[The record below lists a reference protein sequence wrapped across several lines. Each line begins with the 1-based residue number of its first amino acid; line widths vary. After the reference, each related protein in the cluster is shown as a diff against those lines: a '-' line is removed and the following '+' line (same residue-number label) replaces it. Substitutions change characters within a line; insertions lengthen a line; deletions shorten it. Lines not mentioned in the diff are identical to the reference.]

1 MPSYS
6 SGAHIPRKPSS
17 PSASITSRA
26 KWAVR
31 SHSAANGSMRV
42 RANSRASST
51 IWRCVSER
59 PAGSIAI
66 DIEAAAALAAEPPRR
81 DQFPQQRRGAVL
93 VVPQVALQHLED
105 RETHVQADQVGERE
119 RPQGW
124 FMPSFMTVSTASG
137 VATPSITQKAAPL

>member
-6 SGAHIPRKPSS
+6 SGVHMPRNPSA

-66 DIEAAAALAAEPPRR
+66 DIEAAPALATEPPRR
-81 DQFPQQRRGAVL
+81 DEFPQQRRGTVL

-105 RETHVQADQVGERE
+105 RETHVQADQVGERQ
-119 RPQGW
+119 RPEG
-124 FMPSFMTVSTASG
+124 MVHAELHHG
-137 VATPSITQKAAPL
+137 VD

>member
-1 MPSYS
+1 
-6 SGAHIPRKPSS
+6 
-17 PSASITSRA
+17 
-26 KWAVR
+26 
-31 SHSAANGSMRV
+31 MRV

-66 DIEAAAALAAEPPRR
+66 DIEAAAALATEPPRR

-119 RPQGW
+119 RPQG
-124 FMPSFMTVSTASG
+124 VVYAELHER
-137 VATPSITQKAAPL
+137 VDRLR

>member
-6 SGAHIPRKPSS
+6 SGVHMPRNPSA
-17 PSASITSRA
+17 PRASITSRA

-66 DIEAAAALAAEPPRR
+66 DIEAPAALAAQPPRR
-81 DQFPQQRRGAVL
+81 DQLPQQRRRTVF
-93 VVPQVALQHLED
+93 VVAQIALQHLED
-105 RETHVQADQVGERE
+105 RETHVQADQIGERQRPE
-119 RPQGW
+119 R
-124 FMPSFMTVSTASG
+124 MVHAELHDRTDR
-137 VATPSITQKAAPL
+137 